1 MRDERKAHEQTEEA
15 GKTKATEPK
24 QGEQQQK

>member
-1 MRDERKAHEQTEEA
+1 MRDERKAHEQVNEPGRA
-15 GKTKATEPK
+15 KATEPK